1 MPFAERIR
9 HKCNIATVTVGI
21 IWSADLAAL
30 VVREVWADLV
40 AIARELLANPNLS
53 LKAAG
58 TLGIESNLFENWK
71 LATD

>member
-9 HKCNIATVTVGI
+9 HECDIANVAGGM
-21 IWSADLAAL
+21 IWSVDLAAL

-40 AIARELLANPNLS
+40 AIARELLANPNLA

-58 TLGIESNLFENWK
+58 SLGIESKLFEH
-71 LATD
+71 

>member
-1 MPFAERIR
+1 M
-9 HKCNIATVTVGI
+9 

-40 AIARELLANPNLS
+40 AIARELLANPNLA

-58 TLGIESNLFENWK
+58 SLGIESKLFEN
-71 LATD
+71 